1 MREPQKTS
9 PRPPLERKTRPPQKE
24 KVDTTHGMI
33 SIATMLV
40 SLAAISIAMFG
51 GVKLIFDILDSG
63 LDDMKNI
70 PVKLVVLAFS
80 FSFGW
85 VTGLVS
91 IRGFGNQIYPI
102 IVKIYALGSLVA
114 TCFLYFKIID
124 KLYKQNY
131 DAPKFGTYLIILFG
145 VLLVL
150 FFLHLLVEGH
160 DLRPFAIPLLII
172 SVIHLFLIMYHFV
185 FDEEVKEGMFYV
197 MCDFTVFLLMITISG
212 LMLMHIGIVSPVRE
226 MIGGWFLPH
235 EKVNNGDGTG
245 VS

>member
-1 MREPQKTS
+1 
-9 PRPPLERKTRPPQKE
+9 
-24 KVDTTHGMI
+24 MI

-51 GVKLIFDILDSG
+51 GVKLIFDILGSG
-63 LDDMKNI
+63 LENMKNI
-70 PVKLVVLAFS
+70 PVKIVVLAFS

-102 IVKIYALGSLVA
+102 IIKIYALGSLVA

-131 DAPKFGTYLIILFG
+131 DAQKFGTYLIILFG

-150 FFLHLLVEGH
+150 FLLHLLVEGH

-185 FDEEVKEGMFYV
+185 LELDDEVKEGMFYV
-197 MCDFTVFLLMITISG
+197 MCDFTVFLLMITVSG

-226 MIGGWFLPH
+226 MISGWFLPH